1 MVFGYIDYIKI
12 FFTMFYIIYKTKNK
26 INDRFYIGYHKT
38 TNLDDDYLGS
48 GIAIKEAIQKYG
60 RSNFE
65 REILYVFPTREEAII
80 KEMEIVNEEFI
91 NDPQT
96 YNIKIGGDGGW
107 EYVNEKLNL
116 LPEYKNRFKENTRN
130 GIIKSISEGKYD
142 ESFRKNGIRLAKM
155 NMESPPFLGK
165 IHSKESKKNISL
177 NNGSKLSKEDI
188 RKRLLELKK
197 TQFGWG
203 WKSKIAEKWRIPH
216 QHVKS
221 FLDKN
226 LIGARIKTA
235 YHISWDGRCSDIEFI
250 GTVKSYFL
258 SEDTENLLMLTIEG
272 DFDMGTK
279 VIGVKEDILEFI
291 D

>member
-1 MVFGYIDYIKI
+1 
-12 FFTMFYIIYKTKNK
+12 MFYIIYKTKNK